1 MLLLECWRGALGV
14 LLECCSCH
22 GAGGLL
28 LQGFWR
34 GFLEGVFLLRGL
46 RFPDEGREWNKAM
59 ARVYVPKGIR
69 LLKGTGAGAE
79 PGLKKW
85 TMCWIA

>member
-1 MLLLECWRGALGV
+1 MLLLPWCWRAV
-14 LLECCSCH
+14 V
-22 GAGGLL
+22 AGL
-28 LQGFWR
+28 
-34 GFLEGVFLLRGL
+34 LEGVLGGRVLGRFLLRGL
-46 RFPDEGREWNKAM
+46 RFPDEGREWNKAR